1 MAEQKEEWEPVDEQ
15 ALEKDLAPQ
24 EDNAEFSDLVEII
37 DESAPDSVPAP
48 EPTAASEPDND
59 MSDRVQKRIDQL
71 TRERREAERREQA
84 KDAEL
89 QALTE
94 RMAQLENKGQEQA
107 VQSFQDRYN
116 QVRADLTAAA
126 EEGDT
131 AQQIALTEQLA
142 DMRAEAKVAQL
153 TNRQQPAQQQQQQ
166 QQQPVQDA
174 PQAAYT
180 WWERNQWFNTPENQA
195 ESAYARVVDVQLEQ
209 EGFDKNSPAYYTELD
224 NRLQEKFPEL
234 YNKGDVKK
242 SKPATAPTGGKAS
255 SGKIAKDG
263 RVQLTKDELN
273 MARELG
279 ITSEAQ
285 LKAYAKEIQK
295 SRQES

>member
-24 EDNAEFSDLVEII
+24 GEDAEFSDLVEII
-37 DESAPDSVPAP
+37 DESAPAPVSAEAEPAP
-48 EPTAASEPDND
+48 EPETEN
-59 MSDRVQKRIDQL
+59 SDRVQKRIDQL

-107 VQSFQDRYN
+107 VQ
-116 QVRADLTAAA
+116 
-126 EEGDT
+126 
-131 AQQIALTEQLA
+131 LA

-153 TNRQQPAQQQQQQ
+153 TNNQRQGQAQQQPQAQA
-166 QQQPVQDA
+166 QDA
-174 PQAAYT
+174 PQAAYS

-209 EGFDKNSPAYYTELD
+209 EGFDKNTPSYYTELD

-242 SKPATAPTGGKAS
+242 SKPATAPTGGRVS

-263 RVQLTKDELN
+263 RVQLTKDELS

>member
-24 EDNAEFSDLVEII
+24 GEDAEFSDLVEII
-37 DESAPDSVPAP
+37 DESAPAPVSAEAEPAP
-48 EPTAASEPDND
+48 EPETEN
-59 MSDRVQKRIDQL
+59 SDRVQKRIDQL

-107 VQSFQDRYN
+107 VQSFQERYN

-131 AQQIALTEQLA
+131 AQQITLTEQLA

-153 TNRQQPAQQQQQQ
+153 TNNQRQGQAQQQPQAQA
-166 QQQPVQDA
+166 QDA
-174 PQAAYT
+174 PQAAYS

-209 EGFDKNSPAYYTELD
+209 EGFDKNTPSYYTELD

-242 SKPATAPTGGKAS
+242 SKPATAPTGGRVS

-263 RVQLTKDELN
+263 RVQLTKDELS

>member
-37 DESAPDSVPAP
+37 DENAPAPVSAEAEPAP
-48 EPTAASEPDND
+48 EPEPEN
-59 MSDRVQKRIDQL
+59 SDRVQKRIDQL

-116 QVRADLTAAA
+116 QVRADLTTAA

-153 TNRQQPAQQQQQQ
+153 TNRQKPAQQQQQQ
-166 QQQPVQDA
+166 PAQDA

-234 YNKGDVKK
+234 YNKGDVKNQN
-242 SKPATAPTGGKAS
+242 PQQ
-255 SGKIAKDG
+255 
-263 RVQLTKDELN
+263 R
-273 MARELG
+273 
-279 ITSEAQ
+279 
-285 LKAYAKEIQK
+285 
-295 SRQES
+295 RQVVE

>member
-1 MAEQKEEWEPVDEQ
+1 MAEEKEEWEPVDEQ
-15 ALEKDLAPQ
+15 ALTKDLAP
-24 EDNAEFSDLVEII
+24 EDDNAEFSDLVEII
-37 DESAPDSVPAP
+37 DENAP
-48 EPTAASEPDND
+48 EPETVETQPEAEPNKE
-59 MSDRVQKRIDQL
+59 SDRVQKRIDQL
-71 TRERREAERREQA
+71 TAQRREAERREAA

-89 QALTE
+89 NSLQE
-94 RMAQLENKGQEQA
+94 RLSELENKGQEQA
-107 VQSFQDRYN
+107 VQSFQERYN
-116 QVRADLTAAA
+116 QVRTALTTAA

-131 AQQIALTEQLA
+131 AQQVALTEQLA

-153 TNRQQPAQQQQQQ
+153 ARTQQQYQPPPQASGQQE
-166 QQQPVQDA
+166 A
-174 PQAAYT
+174 PQAAYN
-180 WWERNQWFNTPENQA
+180 WWDRNQWFNSAEHSA
-195 ESAYARVVDVQLEQ
+195 ESAYARAVDIQLEQ

-234 YNKGDVKK
+234 YNKGDTKK
-242 SKPATAPTGGKAS
+242 PKPATAPTGGKVS
-255 SGKIAKDG
+255 SGKVTKDG